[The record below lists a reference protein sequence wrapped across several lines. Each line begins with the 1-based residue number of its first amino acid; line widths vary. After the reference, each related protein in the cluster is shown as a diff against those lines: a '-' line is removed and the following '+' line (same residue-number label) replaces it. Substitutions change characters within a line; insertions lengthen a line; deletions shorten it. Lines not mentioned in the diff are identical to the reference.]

1 MSGKLK
7 LNTHL
12 YLVGARGAGKSHE
25 GKLLAQELD
34 APFYDVD
41 ELIYREQ
48 GRSIARIV
56 QEEGW
61 GEFRA
66 MESGTLMRLSTD
78 DAPSVIAT
86 GGGVVLDEDNIRL
99 MRNSG
104 VVIYLEVP
112 VPVLVERV
120 KGAVNADHRPPLT
133 DLPLA
138 QEMTQMMREREKLYR
153 AAATAAV
160 DGSLSEQEVTGVVMR
175 LLAGDNS

>member
-1 MSGKLK
+1 MPGKLK

-12 YLVGARGAGKSHE
+12 YLIGARGAGKSHV
-25 GKLLAQELD
+25 GKLLAQELG

-61 GEFRA
+61 SEFRA
-66 MESGTLMRLSTD
+66 MESSTLVRLTMD
-78 DAPSVIAT
+78 ELPSVIAT
-86 GGGVVLDEDNIRL
+86 GGGVVLDEANVYL

-104 VVIYLEVP
+104 VIIYLEAS

-120 KGAVNADHRPPLT
+120 KSAVNADHRPPLT

-138 QEMTQMMREREKLYR
+138 QEMAQMMRERERLYR
-153 AAATAAV
+153 AAATASVDASLPPKEVADAV
-160 DGSLSEQEVTGVVMR
+160 LR
-175 LLAGDNS
+175 LLAG

>member
-12 YLVGARGAGKSHE
+12 YLIGARGAGKSHV
-25 GKLLAQELD
+25 GKLLARELGT
-34 APFYDVD
+34 PFYDVD
-41 ELIYREQ
+41 ELIYHEQ

-61 GEFRA
+61 SEFRA
-66 MESGTLMRLSTD
+66 MESSTLVRLTTD
-78 DAPSVIAT
+78 EASSVIAT
-86 GGGVVLDEDNIRL
+86 GGGVVLDESNIYL

-104 VVIYLEVP
+104 VIIYLEAS

-120 KGAVNADHRPPLT
+120 KNAFNADQRPPLT

-138 QEMTQMMREREKLYR
+138 QEMAQMMRERERLYR
-153 AAATAAV
+153 AAATATV
-160 DGSLSEQEVTGVVMR
+160 DASLPEKEVVDAILR
-175 LLAGDNS
+175 LLAG